1 MNRYQVWLQR
11 DNGIPKTVIVDD
23 CYYEDEA
30 RLLAESQYGLP
41 VSKVLYQGRSTT
53 GQYQHELEPPY
64 PDYNKNIFRGRY
76 GFDLQVISSLA
87 GLLLLFVFIQYWYLF
102 VGAVIIGTVYSI
114 VRDQE

>member
-41 VSKVLYQGRSTT
+41 VSKVLYQGCLLYTSPSPRDATLSRM
-53 GQYQHELEPPY
+53 P
-64 PDYNKNIFRGRY
+64 
-76 GFDLQVISSLA
+76 SSA
-87 GLLLLFVFIQYWYLF
+87 
-102 VGAVIIGTVYSI
+102 
-114 VRDQE
+114 

>member
-1 MNRYQVWLQR
+1 MNRYEVLLQR
-11 DNGIPKTVIVDD
+11 DNGLNKTVYVDD

-41 VSKVLYQGRSTT
+41 VLRVLFQGQSNS

-64 PDYNKNIFRGRY
+64 PQYNKNIFRGRY
-76 GFDLQVISSLA
+76 GFDLQAIGTLG

-102 VGAVIIGTVYSI
+102 VGAIIFATVLGI
-114 VRDQE
+114 VRDEN

>member
-41 VSKVLYQGRSTT
+41 VSKVLYQGKSNT
-53 GQYQHELEPPY
+53 GQYQHDLEPHIQTIIKIY
-64 PDYNKNIFRGRY
+64 SEMVYLIYRLLAHLEDYYYCLFLYNTGTY
-76 GFDLQVISSLA
+76 
-87 GLLLLFVFIQYWYLF
+87 LLVL
-102 VGAVIIGTVYSI
+102 
-114 VRDQE
+114 

>member
-41 VSKVLYQGRSTT
+41 VSKVLYQGKSNT
-53 GQYQHELEPPY
+53 GQYQHDLEPPY
-64 PDYNKNIFRGRY
+64 PDYNKNIFRNGI
-76 GFDLQVISSLA
+76 FDLQVIGTLG

-102 VGAVIIGTVYSI
+102 VGAMIIGTVYCI
-114 VRDQE
+114 VKDEN